1 LDKKRAIDEIKNY
14 VYNPDK
20 LLHDKNSNSVI

>member
-1 LDKKRAIDEIKNY
+1 MLLNEKKAIEVIKNY

-20 LLHDKNSNSVI
+20 LLHDWI